1 MYHDHT
7 IPVYIGDRPLWTIA
21 GQALDYF
28 PFFFLARFIGGF
40 ALTGYARVFS
50 VLSFGY
56 VIGLFVLLSQG
67 SNGPYET
74 GMCDVGHRALPSLG
88 LLYM

>member
-7 IPVYIGDRPLWTIA
+7 MPVYIGDRPLWTIA

-40 ALTGYARVFS
+40 ALTGYARA
-50 VLSFGY
+50 
-56 VIGLFVLLSQG
+56 GLIRI
-67 SNGPYET
+67 T
-74 GMCDVGHRALPSLG
+74 
-88 LLYM
+88 